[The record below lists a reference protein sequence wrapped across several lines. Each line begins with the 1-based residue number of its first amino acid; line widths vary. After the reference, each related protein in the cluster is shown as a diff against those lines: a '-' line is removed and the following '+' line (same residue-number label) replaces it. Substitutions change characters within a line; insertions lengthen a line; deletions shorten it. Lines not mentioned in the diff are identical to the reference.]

1 MPPLLSPASAN
12 GVIVNREAED
22 MAVDARKEAAERAV
36 NGLLD
41 GEAAICGADPY
52 CYSMT
57 ASAVFEEIALL
68 RGKGMRFDKICA
80 AFAKAG
86 LLPNNAKPH
95 SLSQAFLREKRRRE
109 KTIPTAMVGDAKKSG
124 ATEADQAAKFSQK
137 TEPAAPDFDGEAAEK
152 EKIRKMTGTVVDTG
166 RGKIIKHA
174 DGSFEF

>member
-1 MPPLLSPASAN
+1 MPPLLSPAYVK
-12 GVIVNREAED
+12 GVNVNREARH
-22 MAVDARKEAAERAV
+22 MALDARKEAAERAV

-41 GEAAICGADPY
+41 GEAAIRGADPY

-57 ASAVFEEIALL
+57 ASAAFEEIAML

-86 LLPNNAKPH
+86 LLPPDAKPH
-95 SLSQAFLREKRRRE
+95 SLSQAFLRERMRRE
-109 KTIPTAMVGDAKKSG
+109 KTARTETAGTPEKSS
-124 ATEADQAAKFSQK
+124 ATETDRAAKFSQK
-137 TEPAAPDFDGEAAEK
+137 TESAAPNFGGEAAEK
-152 EKIRKMTGTVVDTG
+152 ERVRKMTGTVVDTG